1 MSFSENDT
9 FSFWENDAV
18 FGNRYSFG
26 NCPRLL
32 ITGPHGRPKHRDG
45 ANHLGL
51 PSDGAIGPS
60 NSGPGDSQVAP
71 ITGPRPVIRPRA
83 QSDSARASASR
94 SPDIN

>member
-32 ITGPHGRPKHRDG
+32 ILGHMAGPMHRDG

-60 NSGPGDSQVAP
+60 NLGPGDSYLAP
-71 ITGPRPVIRPRA
+71 ITGPRPVIGPRA
-83 QSDSARASASR
+83 QLDSARASASR
-94 SPDIN
+94 SPGY

>member
-9 FSFWENDAV
+9 LSFGKTTLF

-32 ITGPHGRPKHRDG
+32 KMGHMAGPSIGNG

-51 PSDGAIGPS
+51 PSDGAIEPS
-60 NSGPGDSQVAP
+60 NSGPVDSQVAP
-71 ITGPRPVIRPRA
+71 ITGPRPVIGPRA
-83 QSDSARASASR
+83 Q
-94 SPDIN
+94 

>member
-26 NCPRLL
+26 NCPRLQKMGHMA
-32 ITGPHGRPKHRDG
+32 GPSIGNG

-60 NSGPGDSQVAP
+60 NSGPVDSQVAP
-71 ITGPRPVIRPRA
+71 ITGPRPVIGPRA

-94 SPDIN
+94 SPGY

>member
-1 MSFSENDT
+1 MSFSENDI
-9 FSFWENDAV
+9 FFPFWENDAV

-32 ITGPHGRPKHRDG
+32 ILGHMAGPMHRDG

-60 NSGPGDSQVAP
+60 NSGPVDSQLTP
-71 ITGPRPVIRPRA
+71 ITGPRPVIGPRA
-83 QSDSARASASR
+83 QSDSARVSASR
-94 SPDIN
+94 SPG

>member
-32 ITGPHGRPKHRDG
+32 KMGHMAGPSIGNG

-71 ITGPRPVIRPRA
+71 ITGPRPVIGPRA